1 MKLGI
6 LVTTESHL
14 DDVIGL
20 VEAASERGHEVVIFT
35 MDVGTRL
42 FKNPEYSELCKLSG
56 VKMSFCDYN
65 AKMFG
70 VKTEGIVGEIVCGS
84 QYDNA
89 VMNHECDKVIVL

>member
-6 LVTTESHL
+6 LVNTERHL
-14 DDVIGL
+14 NDIIGL
-20 VEAASERGHEVVIFT
+20 VKAASERGHEVIIFT
-35 MDVGTRL
+35 MDVGTKL
-42 FKNPEYSELCKLSG
+42 FKNPEYSELCKLSRVRMG
-56 VKMSFCDYN
+56 FCDYN

-70 VKTEGIVGEIVCGS
+70 VKTEGLHKEIVCGS